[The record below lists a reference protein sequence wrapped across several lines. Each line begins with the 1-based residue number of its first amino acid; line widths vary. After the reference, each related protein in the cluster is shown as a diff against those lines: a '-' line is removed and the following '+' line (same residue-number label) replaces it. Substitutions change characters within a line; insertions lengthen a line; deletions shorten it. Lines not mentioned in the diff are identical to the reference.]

1 MPCPVSVLISLL
13 QGGGIAGL
21 LERQGY
27 IVLDGEDEEGPCS
40 GAEIVCSFFA
50 IIV

>member
-1 MPCPVSVLISLL
+1 MPRPVSVLISLM
-13 QGGGIAGL
+13 QGGGIPGL

-40 GAEIVCSFFA
+40 GAEIVCIFFA